1 MKMKNTIVSMS
12 VVTQMNK
19 RKTSFRVVNK
29 VVGLV
34 LLLGVVL
41 APRTGWACACGCGVF
56 DVGTGLMLP
65 EGAGGMVY
73 VNYDYQD
80 QGQNWHDTS
89 PAPAGNN
96 GDKEIRTH
104 FVTAGLQYMFDRSWG
119 LEVEVPYDD
128 RYFKTTGGASG
139 SDIVSLDWATLG
151 DIRVEGIY
159 TGFSPDMSTGINF
172 GFKLPTGSYTCNN
185 AFGDVD
191 RDSELGTGS
200 TDVLLGGFHRGNLPG
215 DVGLSWF
222 GQALLDLPV
231 ITRNEYRPGLE
242 ADASAGIYYNGW
254 FVHHVK
260 ITPVAQVIASERTSD
275 QGAYA
280 SGHKLDPPLGQIDS
294 GYQRIM
300 LSPGIELDMHPMSF
314 YADIEVPVFMDFR
327 GNQLVAR
334 WLLKA
339 YVSYHF

>member
-1 MKMKNTIVSMS
+1 
-12 VVTQMNK
+12 
-19 RKTSFRVVNK
+19 
-29 VVGLV
+29 
-34 LLLGVVL
+34 
-41 APRTGWACACGCGVF
+41 
-56 DVGTGLMLP
+56 MLP
-65 EGAGGMVY
+65 EGAGGMVF
-73 VNYDYQD
+73 VDYDYQD
-80 QGQNWHDTS
+80 QDQNWHGTS

-139 SDIVSLDWATLG
+139 SDIVSLNWASLG

-172 GFKLPTGSYTCNN
+172 GFKLPTGDYTHND
-185 AFGDVD
+185 AYDDVD

-200 TDVLLGGFHRGNLPG
+200 TDILLGGFHRGNLPG
-215 DVGLSWF
+215 DTGVSWF

-231 ITRNEYRPGLE
+231 ITRNEYRPGIE
-242 ADASAGIYYNGW
+242 VDAAAGIYTRGW
-254 FVHHVK
+254 LVHHAT

-275 QGAYA
+275 TGAYA
-280 SGHKLDPPLGQIDS
+280 SGHRLDPPLGEIDS

-300 LSPGIELDMHPMSF
+300 VSPGIEVDMHPMSF
-314 YADIEVPVFMDFR
+314 YADVEVPVFMDFR
-327 GNQLVAR
+327 GNQVVAR